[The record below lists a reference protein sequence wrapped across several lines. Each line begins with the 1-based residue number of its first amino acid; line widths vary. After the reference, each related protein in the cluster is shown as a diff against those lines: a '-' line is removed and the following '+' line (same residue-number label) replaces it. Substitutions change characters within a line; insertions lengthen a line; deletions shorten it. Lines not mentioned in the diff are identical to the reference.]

1 MFSFWVLFFFFSC
14 VFFYFGYKI
23 SERNKLALHTRTAYF
38 APPCYLN
45 HKQKLSDRSAVEGC
59 SACSRTKLY
68 ENLWPQYFIFTDLQ
82 IWLVYYNE
90 RNPPQKK
97 HFSWYLFTRLYFF
110 GIFLCVF
117 VKKNVAFEQQ
127 SSENAVKH
135 QNLTFLKM
143 SPIHIHL
150 ISSSYNFF

>member
-1 MFSFWVLFFFFSC
+1 MFSFCVLFCFFLCFC
-14 VFFYFGYKI
+14 FLFYFGYKI
-23 SERNKLALHTRTAYF
+23 SERNKLTLHTRTAYF

-45 HKQKLSDRSAVEGC
+45 HKQKKNSFMKTCGHNILFLLTCKYDLCTIMKKIPPKKS
-59 SACSRTKLY
+59 
-68 ENLWPQYFIFTDLQ
+68 IFLGTSSP
-82 IWLVYYNE
+82 IYIFWG
-90 RNPPQKK
+90 
-97 HFSWYLFTRLYFF
+97 F
-110 GIFLCVF
+110 FLCVF

-135 QNLTFLKM
+135 KNLTFLKM

>member
-1 MFSFWVLFFFFSC
+1 MFSFWVLFCFFHR

-23 SERNKLALHTRTAYF
+23 SERNKLAVHTRTAYF
-38 APPCYLN
+38 APPCYPN

-68 ENLWPQYFIFTDLQ
+68 EKLWPQYFIFTDLL

-90 RNPPQKK
+90 TPPQKK

-110 GIFLCVF
+110 GIFPVRICQKECCLWTAKFRKCCQAPESHVL
-117 VKKNVAFEQQ
+117 KNV
-127 SSENAVKH
+127 SHTHPPDIK
-135 QNLTFLKM
+135 
-143 SPIHIHL
+143 L
-150 ISSSYNFF
+150 I